1 MHASYVVTQRRE
13 RSSLVNLHQNLT
25 KLNVTPVVV
34 LVSDIP
40 ASGRACVR
48 TVGSSSTPT
57 GTSRA
62 PRSSSPRRGGRRRFQ
77 SPPPLHHP
85 WLLPAALL
93 AAKSPYESS
102 STARPLP
109 YQPVHDHMHV
119 VQRAGSRRGR
129 RDPRRRCA
137 VRAWRETRSRGREEE
152 EGEKGGYGEV
162 INKDLGTGIPCAD
175 GFN

>member
-129 RDPRRRCA
+129 RDPRRRALC
-137 VRAWRETRSRGREEE
+137 RPSLERNEIERKRRGGRRE
-152 EGEKGGYGEV
+152 GGLWGS
-162 INKDLGTGIPCAD
+162 N
-175 GFN
+175 

>member
-1 MHASYVVTQRRE
+1 MHASYVVTQ

-25 KLNVTPVVV
+25 KLYVTPVVV
-34 LVSDIP
+34 LASDIP

-62 PRSSSPRRGGRRRFQ
+62 PRSSSPRGGGRRRFQ

-93 AAKSPYESS
+93 AAKSRPYESS

-109 YQPVHDHMHV
+109 YQPVNDHMHV
-119 VQRAGSRRGR
+119 VQRAGSRRETGSTPPLCRPSLERNEIERKRRGGR
-129 RDPRRRCA
+129 R
-137 VRAWRETRSRGREEE
+137 
-152 EGEKGGYGEV
+152 EGGLWGS
-162 INKDLGTGIPCAD
+162 N
-175 GFN
+175 